1 MQIEL
6 VLVGILFILLLS
18 VNMLRTGGV
27 GFFFALG
34 TKSVNPYLAGGRAG
48 GVGTIFG
55 GGCTPS
61 ACHAIPD

>member
-1 MQIEL
+1 
-6 VLVGILFILLLS
+6 
-18 VNMLRTGGV
+18 MLRTGGV